1 MPIKVLA
8 VDDSRT
14 MRELLK
20 RALGDN
26 GFEVH
31 VAVDGVDGLD
41 VLSVCSPDVVITDIN
56 MPRMDGFQFIE
67 KIRSGPTSQRVP
79 ILALTTES
87 APELKK
93 RARDAGATGWIVKP
107 FNAEKLAAVIRRV
120 AA

>member
-1 MPIKVLA
+1 MNLTVLA

-14 MRELLK
+14 MRELIR
-20 RALGDN
+20 RALSDY
-26 GFEVH
+26 GFAVH
-31 VAVDGVDGLD
+31 VAIDGVDGLE
-41 VLSVCSPDVVITDIN
+41 VLKDCSPDVIITDIN

-67 KIRSGPTSQRVP
+67 EVRGGDIARRVP

-107 FNAEKLAAVIRRV
+107 FDAEKLAAVIRRV

>member
-1 MPIKVLA
+1 MSIRVLA

-20 RALGDN
+20 RALVDD

-31 VAVDGVDGLD
+31 VAVDGIDGLD
-41 VLSVCSPDVVITDIN
+41 MLRACNPDVVITDIN
-56 MPRMDGFQFIE
+56 MPRMDGFRFIE
-67 KIRSGPTSQRVP
+67 EIRAGQVSQRVP
-79 ILALTTES
+79 ILTLTTES